1 MFKKF
6 LSVLISLT
14 MVLTTSP
21 LSMGAVEE
29 ISDASLENSGV
40 FIEKEDSDTS
50 YVPVTA
56 MYTADEVPYILNT
69 TLAQLADTVKEPSFG
84 TNAGEWTVL
93 CLARGEYFDKDDK
106 YFTDYYDRIVT
117 YVNEKAAS
125 LNLNGALHKS
135 KSTDNS
141 RLIIALSSIGKDS
154 TFVGN
159 WNLITPYNDFNW
171 VKKQGINGVI
181 YTLIA
186 LDTADYQTTDSTIR
200 RQCID
205 HLLNKQLEGGGWA
218 MSGTSFNVDITAMVL
233 QALYPYRNEEE
244 VKNAAEK
251 AFERLSVEQLQT
263 GGFLYGSGETSES
276 TAQVIVACATW
287 GIDPDSDMRFIKNG
301 ISAVENLLSYY
312 VEDDAMFKH
321 VHAGDSN
328 DMATDQATY
337 ALIAYDRFLNG
348 EMPLYDMS
356 DVDSDEN
363 IGGGN
368 DEDDRD
374 YDTITPGVPK
384 VTLSLPAK
392 ITGEVGETFNATISI
407 DQWDNDKGY
416 KLIDLVLNVPNGIAV
431 TNVSTAER
439 LLGGDISYNL
449 EKEANKLRIV
459 YFDANN
465 HNDIVLSGESF
476 PSQLFTITFRVESS
490 SLSSKLKFSIG
501 GMSLKLNSDYADDES
516 MVVADTDNA
525 KATVS
530 ADNGYGESQTA
541 VCLYT
546 GDDIDLIPSN
556 KKAVAVFLP
565 DVRNTPKVTFDYGEY
580 SYEFKYNG
588 KLSAKTGIATY
599 VAIVD
604 ESIEMSHFISYY
616 NFTIDE
622 KTDASR
628 ITFGDV
634 NNDEVVNAQ
643 DALAAVD
650 SWLRKTSAPSD
661 DEILALNVNGD
672 SRINTFDAL
681 GIVEAFVDGSD
692 YLVVTKALNLTTTY

>member
-218 MSGTSFNVDITAMVL
+218 MSGTSFNVDITAMAL
-233 QALYPYRNEEE
+233 QALYPYRNDEE

-287 GIDPDSDMRFIKNG
+287 GIDPDRDDRFIKNG

-328 DMATDQATY
+328 DMATDQACY
-337 ALIAYDRFLNG
+337 ALIAYDRLINNRTS
-348 EMPLYDMS
+348 LYDMS
-356 DVDSDEN
+356 DVERGE
-363 IGGGN
+363 GGSGVM
-368 DEDDRD
+368 
-374 YDTITPGVPK
+374 PGMPK
-384 VTLSLPAK
+384 AMLGLPSK
-392 ITGEVGETFNATISI
+392 ITAEEGETFNATISI

-416 KLIDLVLNVPNGIAV
+416 KLIDFVLNVPNGVSV
-431 TNVSTAER
+431 TDVTVATCLS
-439 LLGGDISYNL
+439 GGEVSYNL
-449 EKEANKLRIV
+449 EREANKLRVV

-465 HNDIVLSGESF
+465 HNDLVLSSTTF
-476 PSQLFTITFRVESS
+476 PSQLFTVTFCVDSS
-490 SLSSKLKFSIG
+490 SLSSKLKISMG
-501 GMSLKLNSDYADDES
+501 GMSVKTTSDYSDDES
-516 MVVADTDNA
+516 MVIIDTDTA
-525 KATVS
+525 KGTVD
-530 ADNGYGESQTA
+530 AEGGYGESQTA

-546 GDDIDLIPSN
+546 GDDVDLIPSN

-565 DVRNTPKVTFDYGEY
+565 EVKNVPKVTFDYGSY
-580 SYEFKYNG
+580 SYEFKYNS

-604 ESIEMSHFISYY
+604 ESIEMSRFISYY

-622 KTDASR
+622 ETNASKL
-628 ITFGDV
+628 TFGDV

-650 SWLRKTSAPSD
+650 SWLRKTPTPSD
-661 DEILALNVNGD
+661 EEILALNVNGD
-672 SRINTFDAL
+672 SRVNTFDAL
-681 GIVEAFVDGSD
+681 GIVEAFVNGSD
-692 YLVVTKALNLTTTY
+692 YLVVTKALNLSTTY